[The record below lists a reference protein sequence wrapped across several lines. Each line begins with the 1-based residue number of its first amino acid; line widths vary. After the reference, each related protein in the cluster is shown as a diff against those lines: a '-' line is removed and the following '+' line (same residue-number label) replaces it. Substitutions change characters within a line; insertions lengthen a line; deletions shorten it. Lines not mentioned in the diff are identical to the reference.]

1 MLAIMDIIEIDLD
14 DRDAVCKLIATL
26 KIPIDP
32 AVGLRVRDNLIIA
45 HRSKLKMVVDP
56 YTGEP
61 IDLSEVMQTYVSDQ
75 PNPFHVIGL
84 NGQGVLVDKTSA
96 AVLELVEYVNA
107 VWYGALVDLT
117 FS

>member
-1 MLAIMDIIEIDLD
+1 MLEIMDIIEIDLD

-84 NGQGVLVDKTSA
+84 NGQTLVDKTSG